1 MPTSS
6 FCKQHVEVSESERAF
21 ERKHAT
27 QITHRQTARPQFA
40 QSETSENITRQKRK
54 LRHAGYDSQRTP
66 NCSIYRRPADVFSF
80 SFQSNLISW
89 FGETFSSCPDS
100 KQPLRHL
107 WANFHCGNC
116 TVLGSLGQNRPC
128 ALLLNLSP
136 AGVEALSPGTAGK
149 YRQVCVWLLGEG
161 VKEKNGGRMGGVDM
175 CRGWWWRGWGC
186 LLGSAVLF
194 FFFFYKQPWQR
205 LLCSPGHSRL
215 ETPSW

>member
-1 MPTSS
+1 MRVSVRSNASTQHKSLTGRLLVLSS
-6 FCKQHVEVSESERAF
+6 HRARHLRTLRDKK
-21 ERKHAT
+21 ENYAT
-27 QITHRQTARPQFA
+27 LVMILKGHQIVP
-40 QSETSENITRQKRK
+40 
-54 LRHAGYDSQRTP
+54 Y
-66 NCSIYRRPADVFSF
+66 RPADVFSF

-161 VKEKNGGRMGGVDM
+161 VKKKNGGRMGGVDM

-194 FFFFYKQPWQR
+194 FFFYKQPWQR

>member
-1 MPTSS
+1 MIL
-6 FCKQHVEVSESERAF
+6 KGH
-21 ERKHAT
+21 
-27 QITHRQTARPQFA
+27 QIVP
-40 QSETSENITRQKRK
+40 
-54 LRHAGYDSQRTP
+54 Y
-66 NCSIYRRPADVFSF
+66 RPADVFSF

-161 VKEKNGGRMGGVDM
+161 VKKKNGGRMGGVDM

-194 FFFFYKQPWQR
+194 FSFFLQTALTKTSLFSWPLTFRDALMITRCLSQ
-205 LLCSPGHSRL
+205 GSRL
-215 ETPSW
+215 NFSSKRSSSAWLWLFLFTSGFLPGSTRH